1 MCYHG
6 HQLPELFLLDEQKCA
21 TTSLS
26 TDLHDKWGVIHGA
39 EKEPHYFDHN
49 GHDLSTFAKLFPPCG
64 PHVVTFDGTPK
75 YVLDGVNARSHHSLQ
90 FLKSTYGV
98 ARLKKTTFAMILCDP
113 AQRAQSFTY
122 HLGMYDRRWGSIGD
136 TDFKAK
142 ASHPDL
148 SYFFAFRNGLY
159 AEIIDHVLQE
169 LGQLTI
175 IPAPIYY
182 THPELAIKE
191 LIEVIRERSGKTPPS
206 TSHGHDIAH
215 HGNIHPHP
223 PIMEDTRPQDRPRI
237 REYYANTVDR
247 VYALMNGADARVT
260 FAPPLERWP
269 AEVPQH
275 FLETSP
281 IMSARLRPLPSGTSP
296 SPPSKPPHLPHPP
309 MSQCGSWPR
318 VYILGVQKGA
328 TTSLAVAFKYTDGV
342 GVSGQGGCCESGYCV
357 YPPGEESHYFDQLRC
372 TRDDGDHACSKY
384 PLIFPTDK
392 INVDS
397 TPEYLSCPT
406 VPGDLHMVMPA
417 SMRGNVRF
425 IMIFREQSSRL
436 LSIYNHKRVDV
447 ATADYQPESHPW
459 FSHFCDGDALIN
471 ITDGHFE
478 PSFHNYATCLMRRWR
493 LNEDNR
499 RDWYSRDKGTCN
511 WREADL
517 ARGLYLQALEK
528 WRAVW
533 PRQQILVIP
542 FHQLASHEGGRIM
555 DSSAAFTGVPS
566 LPRSLPVENA
576 HPSSWKVDAM
586 CCATRCELLQFH
598 EEEAENLRL
607 YRQLANDRGTRLAPS
622 QELPF
627 SPFPQPDCVEC
638 PHISSTHC
646 VPNAYYAAAEF
657 ASAWHFDF
665 HFDTFVVDHPKT
677 VVLCLVLL
685 VLLVFRIAR
694 RTLRN
699 LGGGFAMN
707 PKRYFEEMQCSD
719 EMNIEKFWNGDP
731 SSSVAA
737 GEGLP
742 TSSVA
747 AGEGGGGGREVEQWQ
762 GPGLGAGGGLQGLGL
777 GFSI

>member
-215 HGNIHPHP
+215 HVNIHPHP

-237 REYYANTVDR
+237 REYYANTVD
-247 VYALMNGADARVT
+247 
-260 FAPPLERWP
+260 
-269 AEVPQH
+269 
-275 FLETSP
+275 
-281 IMSARLRPLPSGTSP
+281 
-296 SPPSKPPHLPHPP
+296 
-309 MSQCGSWPR
+309 
-318 VYILGVQKGA
+318 
-328 TTSLAVAFKYTDGV
+328 
-342 GVSGQGGCCESGYCV
+342 
-357 YPPGEESHYFDQLRC
+357 
-372 TRDDGDHACSKY
+372 
-384 PLIFPTDK
+384 
-392 INVDS
+392 
-397 TPEYLSCPT
+397 
-406 VPGDLHMVMPA
+406 
-417 SMRGNVRF
+417 
-425 IMIFREQSSRL
+425 
-436 LSIYNHKRVDV
+436 
-447 ATADYQPESHPW
+447 
-459 FSHFCDGDALIN
+459 
-471 ITDGHFE
+471 
-478 PSFHNYATCLMRRWR
+478 
-493 LNEDNR
+493 
-499 RDWYSRDKGTCN
+499 
-511 WREADL
+511 
-517 ARGLYLQALEK
+517 
-528 WRAVW
+528 
-533 PRQQILVIP
+533 
-542 FHQLASHEGGRIM
+542 
-555 DSSAAFTGVPS
+555 
-566 LPRSLPVENA
+566 
-576 HPSSWKVDAM
+576 
-586 CCATRCELLQFH
+586 
-598 EEEAENLRL
+598 
-607 YRQLANDRGTRLAPS
+607 
-622 QELPF
+622 
-627 SPFPQPDCVEC
+627 
-638 PHISSTHC
+638 
-646 VPNAYYAAAEF
+646 
-657 ASAWHFDF
+657 
-665 HFDTFVVDHPKT
+665 
-677 VVLCLVLL
+677 
-685 VLLVFRIAR
+685 
-694 RTLRN
+694 N

-747 AGEGGGGGREVEQWQ
+747 AGEGGGEGGRLSSGKDPAWVPVVDCKDWD
-762 GPGLGAGGGLQGLGL
+762 
-777 GFSI
+777 